1 MTTFFAF
8 VNFSRRALNYKV
20 LLKMITAG
28 IFGQLFLE
36 ILAVSDRFNNTGLV
50 LDCGIPFLSTAAR
63 RALVNVKITQYQ
75 LSLCQSVVFHCELIN
90 DSSSKT
96 DVPNGGS

>member
-1 MTTFFAF
+1 MNTFFAF

-50 LDCGIPFLSTAAR
+50 LDYGIPFLSTATQWT
-63 RALVNVKITQYQ
+63 LVNVKITQYQ
-75 LSLCQSVVFHCELIN
+75 LSLCQSIVFHCELIN

>member
-1 MTTFFAF
+1 
-8 VNFSRRALNYKV
+8 
-20 LLKMITAG
+20 MITAG

>member
-36 ILAVSDRFNNTGLV
+36 ILAVSDRLNNTGLV
-50 LDCGIPFLSTAAR
+50 LDYGIPFLSTAAR
-63 RALVNVKITQYQ
+63 RALVIVKITQYQ
-75 LSLCQSVVFHCELIN
+75 LSLCQSIVFHCELIN

>member
-1 MTTFFAF
+1 
-8 VNFSRRALNYKV
+8 
-20 LLKMITAG
+20 MITAG

-36 ILAVSDRFNNTGLV
+36 ILAVSDRFNNLNTGLV
-50 LDCGIPFLSTAAR
+50 LDYGIPFLSTAAR
-63 RALVNVKITQYQ
+63 CALVNVKITQYQ
-75 LSLCQSVVFHCELIN
+75 LSLCQSIVFHCELIN